1 MVEKYQPLVSVYVIT
16 YNSSKT
22 VIETLD
28 SIYNQTYPNIELIVS
43 DDCSPDNTV
52 AMCREWIAAHKDR
65 FVRTELLTVEKNTGI
80 SGNGNRAEAACQGE
94 WVKGIAGDDLLVED
108 CIESCVDYVTTHSGV
123 VLLFGR
129 HKPFGADD
137 KTCQEVAAWFNY
149 DFFSWTKEQ
158 KLHQLVYSNNC
169 IAATTLFYNRLKYS
183 ELGIKND
190 EKVPFL
196 EDWTKWIT
204 VVSKDIPMHF
214 INKELV
220 KYRIGGICTRGEWNA
235 AYYESHRRLFFYYQ
249 YPFKIS
255 KDYDAAIEEIID
267 HEVSLYRRYLDAL
280 DEQKKIRKT
289 CAYRIGSFILSPVR
303 YLRSFFAKS

>member
-1 MVEKYQPLVSVYVIT
+1 MAEKYQPLVSVYVIT

-52 AMCREWIAAHKDR
+52 AMCREWIETHKER

-80 SGNGNRAEAACQGE
+80 SANGNRAEAACQGE

-108 CIESCVDYVTTHSGV
+108 CVESCVNYVTTHEDV

-129 HKPFGADD
+129 HKPFGADE
-137 KTCQEVAAWFNY
+137 KRCQEVAAWFNY

-169 IAATTLFYNRLKYS
+169 IAATTLFYNRLKYA

-204 VVSKDIPMHF
+204 VVSKDVPMHF

-220 KYRIGGICTRGEWNA
+220 KYRIGGICTKGSWDA

-255 KDYDAAIEEIID
+255 EDYDAAIEEIID
-267 HEVSLYRRYLDAL
+267 HEVSLYKRYLDAL
-280 DEQKKIRKT
+280 EEQKKIRKT
-289 CAYRIGSFILSPVR
+289 CAYRIGSVILSPVR
-303 YLRSFFAKS
+303 YLRSFFAKF